1 MRSAAALPG
10 SWTFGRHILFH
21 NNRIGTKKYSV
32 RHHVQCKGRNG
43 NNNLENQSSNTK
55 STKWGNENRLGPRP
69 SPPIRSLNMLNLSS
83 TRKSET
89 EGELKRAWRSVSR
102 VWNDLVGEMLYRYYN
117 WRQDTLSD
125 LQLFVAFN
133 AAILGLGAVL
143 HHKIVEASSPSSAV
157 TVNID
162 PDQLQLQAGVP
173 EGSVPDWWSDIYRVL
188 MVVLGQD
195 LPPQHAGFA
204 LQAFGVATAVL
215 GLASFA
221 LVLALIEQV
230 VLEVLEGN
238 VRRGSRV
245 YETNHYVVVAW
256 GESARDLAQVTRVL
270 LELCA
275 AFAAQG
281 GTSIAVL
288 IAQREKLEM
297 ESMYREAVPMER
309 RYGSQLV
316 FRQGSPLDPAALRL
330 VSAHRARSVVIMG
343 DYSRPVR
350 ESDAQVLRCAVLL
363 DELAAA
369 EGNTDE
375 STSFVFHELPSPIVI
390 ADVQGSSTPDLI
402 SYACSDRVIPVRT
415 SLINARRYARLLQ
428 HPVIAS
434 ISHALFDHTSQSHCD
449 IVPLHNSLEGL
460 EFAAMHALYPY
471 SIVAGIIDA
480 QTGETVLN
488 PLPSTRLEAGKGLV
502 MLRSAALRS
511 GPLRTAMPGYL
522 LSQGWDP
529 GAYVLRSSTEEEDG
543 GWKEGEGEEGG
554 GEGVVAKH
562 HPLPQTPLK
571 PKAPPALGPGARTCD
586 ECSPGG
592 ARSDVQRYLKP
603 LQSWQEQ
610 EMPAA
615 YFARKGLSSEKG
627 RDVLVTGWA
636 GHAFMAQL
644 LQELD
649 SGAHALPPGTN
660 IIIVN
665 DYEWQELAVK
675 CKISRIKSLRVH
687 HVKADPR
694 DRAALSKAIDISRLA
709 VAIVMHDKQWS
720 AKWSQAAA
728 APYALCE
735 TDMMRMDAEV
745 LTVQL
750 NIRYLLEESGLPEI
764 NIISE
769 KLTYVGH
776 TRFENLRQ
784 LPLGCVVNSASY
796 AAKALAQVAV
806 QPATLSAYHQLGLQ
820 CDIKVQDASNF
831 SICMGEETSFLQL
844 QARCASVH
852 QVLLGWYRVPS
863 ELGGQVEIVVNPQGV
878 EERAKHVVWDRGD
891 GRCKLITLAPKPM
904 VKDGPISNGTVKS
917 SSVPVSASSMV
928 SMMSSSITSSRGS
941 EEGSVNIV
949 SLEGVGYHPFLPP

>member
-1 MRSAAALPG
+1 M
-10 SWTFGRHILFH
+10 
-21 NNRIGTKKYSV
+21 
-32 RHHVQCKGRNG
+32 
-43 NNNLENQSSNTK
+43 
-55 STKWGNENRLGPRP
+55 
-69 SPPIRSLNMLNLSS
+69 
-83 TRKSET
+83 ET
-89 EGELKRAWRSVSR
+89 EGAVQRTWRSVSR
-102 VWNDLVGEMLYRYYN
+102 VWSDLVGATLYRYYN

-133 AAILGLGAVL
+133 AGILALGAVL
-143 HHKIVEASSPSSAV
+143 HHKIVELSSVSQSVAV
-157 TVNID
+157 ENYD
-162 PDQLQLQAGVP
+162 SYSN
-173 EGSVPDWWSDIYRVL
+173 GSVPDWWSDIYRVL

-195 LPPQHAGFA
+195 LPPQHEGFA

-256 GESARDLAQVTRVL
+256 GESARDLAQVTRVV

-275 AFAAQG
+275 AFCTQG

-297 ESMYREAVPMER
+297 ESMYREAVPIEK

-330 VSAHRARSVVIMG
+330 VSAHRARAVVIMG

-369 EGNTDE
+369 EGLPSNDI
-375 STSFVFHELPSPIVI
+375 SQKSFVFHKLPSPIVI

-402 SYACSDRVIPVRT
+402 SYACSDRVIPVKT

-449 IVPLHNSLEGL
+449 IVPLHPSLEGMPF
-460 EFAAMHALYPY
+460 EAMHALYPF

-480 QTGETVLN
+480 ETGDTVLN
-488 PLPSTRLEAGKGLV
+488 PDPSAKLEEGKGLI
-502 MLRSAALRS
+502 MLRSATLRS
-511 GPLRTAMPGYL
+511 GPLRTAMPGYE
-522 LSQGWDP
+522 LSQGWDAE
-529 GAYVLRSSTEEEDG
+529 AYVLRSSSEDG
-543 GWKEGEGEEGG
+543 EWEGEWDGDGDGDEGG
-554 GEGVVAKH
+554 GANDIASIVPDVRNAH
-562 HPLPQTPLK
+562 AK
-571 PKAPPALGPGARTCD
+571 PKAPPALGPGARMCD
-586 ECSPGG
+586 QCSPGG
-592 ARSDVQRYLKP
+592 TMYTNVQRYLKP
-603 LQSWQEQ
+603 LESWQEQ
-610 EMPAA
+610 QMPAA
-615 YFARKGLSSEKG
+615 YFAGQRRRRRRSDSIQSEKG

-644 LQELD
+644 LRELD

-660 IIIVN
+660 VIIVN

-694 DRAALSKAIDISRLA
+694 DRAALSNAIDVSRLA

-720 AKWSQAAA
+720 VKWTQAAA

-750 NIRYLLEESGLPEI
+750 NVRYLLEEAGLPEI

-831 SICMGEETSFLQL
+831 SICSGEQVSFLQL

-863 ELGGQVEIVVNPQGV
+863 ELGGNVEIVVNPQGI
-878 EERAKHVVWDRGD
+878 EERTKMMVWDRGD
-891 GRCKLITLAPKPM
+891 GRCKLITLAHKRPTR
-904 VKDGPISNGTVKS
+904 SNEDIMKMTDSAQPPPSASPS
-917 SSVPVSASSMV
+917 SSPSLVTTTASS
-928 SMMSSSITSSRGS
+928 SSSFGS
-941 EEGSVNIV
+941 GEGI
-949 SLEGVGYHPFLPP
+949 GYHPFLPP